1 MNLFRF
7 TFLTLAA
14 TFVLLIVGGTVNPT
28 GSSLACPDW
37 PLCYG
42 SLFPEMVNGVEFEH
56 THRLVATLVGL
67 LTTGLLIGIW
77 LRRKTDRRLRVLAIG
92 LFVMVALQGVLGG
105 ITVIYKLPLAVS
117 TGHLALAM
125 FFFLSLIYST
135 FRIKAGPAHADDP
148 APLKR
153 GLVLV
158 AGLAVYLQILL
169 GAFVRHTKSG
179 QVCDND
185 WLMCKGV
192 LWPSFAPAQLHMSH
206 RFVGVLLAFLV
217 FAAAIAAARE
227 AHRHDRKLAYYAAIV
242 VPFLTLLQILLGM
255 LTVHSRIGLLEVS
268 AHLGVGALILATF
281 AVIYLGLGPMAVR
294 TAVVAP
300 EKAPTRRIV
309 PLEEPGRP

>member
-7 TFLTLAA
+7 TLLTLAA
-14 TFVLLIVGGTVNPT
+14 TLVLLIVGGTVNPT

-42 SLFPEMVNGVEFEH
+42 QFFPEMKNGVEFEH

-67 LTTGLLIGIW
+67 LTTGLLVGVW
-77 LRRKTDRRLRVLAIG
+77 LRRKNDPRLRGLAIL
-92 LFVMVALQGVLGG
+92 LFVMVAIQGVLGG

-117 TGHLALAM
+117 TGHLALAF
-125 FFFLSLIYST
+125 FFFLSVIYT
-135 FRIKAGPAHADDP
+135 AFRIHAGPARTDDR

-153 GLVLV
+153 TFVLV
-158 AGLAVYLQILL
+158 AGLFVYAQILL

-185 WLMCKGV
+185 WLLCKGV
-192 LWPSFAPAQLHMSH
+192 LWPNFAPAQLHMAH
-206 RFVGVLLAFLV
+206 RFVGVVLALV
-217 FAAAIAAARE
+217 VIAAAIVAARE
-227 AHRHDRKLAYYAAIV
+227 ARNHGRKLAYYAALV
-242 VPFLTLLQILLGM
+242 VPFLTLLQILLGI
-255 LTVHSRIGLLEVS
+255 LTVHSRIGLVEVS

-294 TAVVAP
+294 RAVVAT
-300 EKAPTRRIV
+300 EDAPSSQIV
-309 PLEEPGRP
+309 AIEQPGRP